1 MKSNQNNFNTIFFK
15 DNKKVF
21 KIVSFVQTKKIYVLG
36 CFLLLVSFIDLV
48 SLGSLP
54 ILVGSL
60 LNENFINN
68 NNFELLGEFKSY
80 LSRDNIFYFVFIIF
94 LLKVI
99 ANLLFL
105 AYQTFFYKDLF
116 ASLSSKLFKHYL
128 FEKYLVI
135 NKYTTSILVRNLTAE
150 VNLVVLYF
158 KAYVNFFKEILFFL
172 IIFIT
177 CIFLN
182 WKITLIAVFY
192 FFCFVY
198 IFSLIFK
205 SYLTKLS
212 SQSQIIREKQLQTIN
227 QTFRAIQDV
236 KVSLIENL
244 ILKSYKKN
252 IQKRYLLEGIT
263 QIIASSPRI
272 ILEFL
277 VVGSLLIFI
286 IYILN
291 NGYSGENLIGILSLV
306 TIISLRFIPTFNIIT
321 SSLLQFKTIT
331 ASIDLLSKEF
341 ERNNPEYIREEVGQ
355 ISFNNT
361 IKFQNLNF
369 SYKETLVLD
378 SLNLR
383 INKGDFIGIYGKSG
397 SGKSTFLN
405 ILSGLINS
413 DEGYFYVD
421 NERITSKNILNWFNT
436 ISYVPQNNFI
446 FDDSIKN
453 NICLSIQNE
462 EIDQKL
468 LEKSIYCSALEDLS
482 IDIDNF
488 MCGEDGKY
496 LSFGQKQRLAIA
508 RAIYQNKD
516 IIILDECTS
525 NLDDR
530 SESKIIERFKNHLSD
545 KTGIIVSHK
554 FISLE
559 ICNKIFEM
567 KDGKLLER

>member
-1 MKSNQNNFNTIFFK
+1 M
-15 DNKKVF
+15 
-21 KIVSFVQTKKIYVLG
+21 
-36 CFLLLVSFIDLV
+36 
-48 SLGSLP
+48 
-54 ILVGSL
+54 
-60 LNENFINN
+60 
-68 NNFELLGEFKSY
+68 
-80 LSRDNIFYFVFIIF
+80 
-94 LLKVI
+94 
-99 ANLLFL
+99 
-105 AYQTFFYKDLF
+105 
-116 ASLSSKLFKHYL
+116 
-128 FEKYLVI
+128 
-135 NKYTTSILVRNLTAE
+135 
-150 VNLVVLYF
+150 

-172 IIFIT
+172 IIFIA

-182 WKITLIAVFY
+182 WKITLITVFY
-192 FFCFVY
+192 FLCFVY
-198 IFSLIFK
+198 IFSFIFK

-554 FISLE
+554 FSSLE

>member
-554 FISLE
+554 FSSLE

>member
-383 INKGDFIGIYGKSG
+383 INMGDFIGIYGKSG

-554 FISLE
+554 FSSLE

>member
-378 SLNLR
+378 SLILR

-554 FISLE
+554 FSSLE